1 MALTIWRFILVYV
14 IYVIICLFFAAI
26 SYSILKRDIRD
37 RLNQLLALFHLFLV
51 FSLISNF
58 IYASISDPSSE
69 YVVEFMHKFS
79 MYLIIVASGFLLLFI
94 VLLYNP
100 ESKFALIKYQV
111 LILIIYNLFGIGA
124 FFIPDGVKVTILSD
138 GTQLYPVWNI
148 YFFIYYIAILFPN
161 MIISLIITIKIYKN
175 FQIEALAKR
184 MKKFLLGLCCIY
196 YMGFGVGI
204 TNFLNIPLLRTIFT
218 LTQAVPIIGVILI
231 YYSVGTS
238 LKESKQ

>member
-1 MALTIWRFILVYV
+1 MALTIWRFILIYV

-58 IYASISDPSSE
+58 IYASISDPSLE

-79 MYLIIVASGFLLLFI
+79 MYLIIVASGFLFLFI
-94 VLLYNP
+94 ILLYNP
-100 ESKFALIKYQV
+100 ENKFSSIKYQI
-111 LILIIYNLFGIGA
+111 LFLIIYNLFGIGA
-124 FFIPDGVKVTILSD
+124 FFISDGVTIDILSD
-138 GTQLYPVWNI
+138 GTQLYPVWNV
-148 YFFIYYIAILFPN
+148 YFFIYYIAILLPN
-161 MIISLIITIKIYKN
+161 MIFSLFITIKIYKK